1 MATIEQPSPALHSA
15 VLHILGNTDSRTG
28 SMSVTMSDLVEHLT
42 TEQAARLPQA
52 VGQVLPLLSNDP
64 ERLRFAAQLA
74 VNFDLFEAAPNL
86 AEIALAVDDRELIL
100 AAARLCGNPSVD
112 AAVRQRVANAVAD
125 DPAGRIR
132 LDPSYSPETA
142 DEQMLY
148 SQCWPG
154 VRTESSSV
162 PQSPVTVLDWSLP
175 SDAALRFAV
184 QLDKAR
190 ASVRRLTAEAKIP
203 NWFGAQTV
211 LICAP
216 QARSRV
222 LNRYPG
228 FPEHQMLVIESMPT
242 NGPETDRL
250 LRQVN
255 NALSGLNK
263 LSFSVLGPKVDQ
275 PVWAPEVFKAGVY
288 STREAAFLA
297 GTKGSSLNYLSR
309 KGVLKPHDSGVL
321 HWTFRDVVAVRTW
334 VYLKSTSGR
343 RVPSKVIRELSQYDG
358 DAEAVRVGATSEGSV
373 LVDKGDGWVDLLNNQ
388 QLMPIPITDIDSVFQ
403 PFQYGSVAVLGL
415 LQANESTKLHPTILS
430 GTPHLDGHRIS
441 AKALASL
448 DARGQREAIETAYPE
463 LEGKPFE
470 RTVAVGKQL
479 LSAA

>member
-1 MATIEQPSPALHSA
+1 MATIKQPSPALYSA
-15 VLHILGNTDSRTG
+15 VLHILGNADSRTR

-42 TEQAARLPQA
+42 PEQAARLPQA
-52 VGQVLPLLSNDP
+52 VGEVLPLLSNDP

-86 AEIALAVDDRELIL
+86 AEIALASDDRELTL
-100 AAARLCGNPSVD
+100 AAARLCGNP
-112 AAVRQRVANAVAD
+112 AVGATVRHRVANAVAD

-132 LDPSYSPETA
+132 LDPSYSPKTA

-154 VRTESSSV
+154 VRTRSSF
-162 PQSPVTVLDWSLP
+162 PQSPVVVLDWSLR
-175 SDAALRFAV
+175 SDDALRLAV
-184 QLDKAR
+184 RLDKAR
-190 ASVRRLTAEAKIP
+190 ASVRRLAAEVEIP
-203 NWFGAQTV
+203 NWFGAQSV

-216 QARSRV
+216 RARSRV
-222 LNRYPG
+222 LNRFPD
-228 FPEHQMLVIESMPT
+228 FPEHQMMVIESIPASE
-242 NGPETDRL
+242 PETDRL

-255 NALSGLNK
+255 NALSGPHK
-263 LSFSVLGPKVDQ
+263 LSLSVLGPEVELSI
-275 PVWAPEVFKAGVY
+275 WAPEVFKAGVY

-297 GTKGSSLNYLSR
+297 GTKASSLNYLSR
-309 KGVLKPHDSGVL
+309 KGILQPHYSGVL

-334 VYLKSTSGR
+334 VYLKTLSGR

-358 DAEAVRVGATSEGSV
+358 DAEAVRVGATSEGGV
-373 LVDKGDGWVDLLNNQ
+373 LVDKGDGWVDLLNKQ
-388 QLMPIPITDIDSVFQ
+388 QLMPISITEIDRVFQ

-415 LQANESTKLHPTILS
+415 LQANETTKLHPTILS

-448 DARGQREAIETAYPE
+448 DARGQREAIVTAYPKLDGE
-463 LEGKPFE
+463 SFE
-470 RTVAVGKQL
+470 DTVAVGKQL